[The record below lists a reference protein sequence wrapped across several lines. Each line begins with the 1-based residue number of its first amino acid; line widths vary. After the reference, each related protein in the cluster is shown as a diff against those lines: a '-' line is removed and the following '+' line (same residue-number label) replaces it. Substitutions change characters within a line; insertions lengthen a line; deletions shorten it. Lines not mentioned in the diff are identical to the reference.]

1 MDQQYGQQHSSKGS
15 QPTPQ
20 PGPWDGD
27 QMLHI
32 YLRDYLHKRGYS
44 QAAQALSGEAGLEPS
59 RQVPIDAPQS
69 LLFEWW
75 VVFWDIFASRADE
88 AGVDVNGGL
97 AEDAR
102 VYVVSRASVM
112 PEARMAASECA
123 RAQMVVPNAGPTS
136 VFANGHQMQQHHS
149 IAQQHPA
156 HGRRPSAPHQ
166 DTLGTA
172 PFSLASPSSASSS
185 SSFLPLA
192 PPQQRQRRRS
202 SISTL
207 PQLDLDVS
215 RTLGLIRP
223 ASLVVIQQCMDM
235 MGFGGKRVDQ
245 LDAKQQQALAKRL
258 NRLQTAHTDAQVKLA
273 QLHGIQPPKAL
284 LVNSSARTQPRPT
297 AVDGYAN
304 GAGQK
309 RKFSPT
315 ASHDPNPNRQVGGVG
330 QDSRSIPLHA
340 TQAPAQSIRRLSYPS
355 VPSVPSVPSP
365 LTLAS
370 VGGMPLTHVSPH
382 PVIQQP
388 SPASSAPTP
397 SEAYAMGA
405 PATLRLSSSGV
416 DSSPHRIPHASGLA
430 AAPPSMSPIAEW
442 PAVERHSNIPPPQQS
457 QQAIA
462 LSTAHDSYTRRQMYA
477 QEPRQLQSLPYATP
491 LSDTHLNTRPLEN
504 TVGLKPIHPASQAK
518 FFAPNAVAGA
528 PAMPFDEYDFNV
540 LLSQPLLAHD
550 EASALARQLG
560 DVGSF

>member
-102 VYVVSRASVM
+102 VYV
-112 PEARMAASECA
+112 
-123 RAQMVVPNAGPTS
+123 
-136 VFANGHQMQQHHS
+136 
-149 IAQQHPA
+149 
-156 HGRRPSAPHQ
+156 
-166 DTLGTA
+166 
-172 PFSLASPSSASSS
+172 
-185 SSFLPLA
+185 
-192 PPQQRQRRRS
+192 
-202 SISTL
+202 
-207 PQLDLDVS
+207 LDLDVS

-304 GAGQK
+304 GA
-309 RKFSPT
+309 
-315 ASHDPNPNRQVGGVG
+315 
-330 QDSRSIPLHA
+330 
-340 TQAPAQSIRRLSYPS
+340 AQSGIER
-355 VPSVPSVPSP
+355 
-365 LTLAS
+365 A
-370 VGGMPLTHVSPH
+370 
-382 PVIQQP
+382 
-388 SPASSAPTP
+388 
-397 SEAYAMGA
+397 
-405 PATLRLSSSGV
+405 
-416 DSSPHRIPHASGLA
+416 HAL
-430 AAPPSMSPIAEW
+430 
-442 PAVERHSNIPPPQQS
+442 
-457 QQAIA
+457 
-462 LSTAHDSYTRRQMYA
+462 
-477 QEPRQLQSLPYATP
+477 
-491 LSDTHLNTRPLEN
+491 
-504 TVGLKPIHPASQAK
+504 
-518 FFAPNAVAGA
+518 
-528 PAMPFDEYDFNV
+528 
-540 LLSQPLLAHD
+540 
-550 EASALARQLG
+550 
-560 DVGSF
+560 